1 MLYIHLI
8 CLFILSFLILGC
20 DDKKETNIFMQTSSD
35 LAYTTEKLDSNPLTL
50 KEIPKEVND
59 YTALYNAYLTRQNRG
74 KKSSIKEA
82 KIIDKT
88 FVRLRHTYKDDK
100 DIMQIL
106 ESFSCLL
113 PDCSATKIKDTYF
126 YPYMNIQE
134 AFFAIIADKKTE
146 TFTHFDIIKDY
157 SYVLKDMQTTSID
170 LQAQYD
176 KITPFQTLKFTWD
189 TQSLE
194 IVLTPKEEICKPY
207 IYTYRT
213 IFIQDSNGVR
223 VRPQEERLSV
233 FSYPTQLVDFVAKS
247 CACARF
253 YRYIPELTQA
263 EKRVAKNA
271 LTPDKKHC
279 ENLSIERKALWDTY
293 MQDSRVIRIL
303 QHEQSLYPL

>member
-20 DDKKETNIFMQTSSD
+20 DDKKDTNIFMQTSSD

-59 YTALYNAYLTRQNRG
+59 YTALYNAYLQRKSKG

-88 FVRLRHTYKDDK
+88 FVRLRHTYKNDK

-106 ESFSCLL
+106 ESFSCIL

-126 YPYMNIQE
+126 YPDMNIQE

-146 TFTHFDIIKDY
+146 IFTHFDIIKDY

-176 KITPFQTLKFTWD
+176 KITPFQTLRFTWD

-194 IVLTPKEEICKPY
+194 IALTPKEEICKPY

-271 LTPDKKHC
+271 LAPDKKHC
-279 ENLSIERKALWDTY
+279 EKLANERKALWDTY

-303 QHEQSLYPL
+303 QHEQSLYP

>member
-20 DDKKETNIFMQTSSD
+20 DDKKDSNIFMQTSSD
-35 LAYTTEKLDSNPLTL
+35 LAYTAEKLDSNPLTL

-59 YTALYNAYLTRQNRG
+59 YTALYNAYLQRKNKG
-74 KKSSIKEA
+74 KKISTKEA
-82 KIIDKT
+82 KILDKT
-88 FVRLRHTYKDDK
+88 FVRLRHTYKNDK

-106 ESFSCLL
+106 ESFSCIL

-126 YPYMNIQE
+126 YPDMNIQE
-134 AFFAIIADKKTE
+134 AFYMIIADKKTE
-146 TFTHFDIIKDY
+146 IFTHFDIIKDY

-194 IVLTPKEEICKPY
+194 IALTPKEEICKPY

-223 VRPQEERLSV
+223 VRAQEERLSV

-271 LTPDKKHC
+271 LAPDKKHC

-293 MQDSRVIRIL
+293 MQDSRVIGIL
-303 QHEQSLYPL
+303 QHEQSLYP

>member
-1 MLYIHLI
+1 MKTN
-8 CLFILSFLILGC
+8 
-20 DDKKETNIFMQTSSD
+20 DDLVYK
-35 LAYTTEKLDSNPLTL
+35 TEKLDSNPLTL
-50 KEIPKEVND
+50 QEIPKEVND
-59 YTALYNAYLTRQNRG
+59 YTALYNAYLTRQNKG
-74 KKSSIKEA
+74 KKSNTKEA
-82 KIIDKT
+82 KILDKT
-88 FVRLRHTYKDDK
+88 FVRLRHTYKNDK

-106 ESFSCLL
+106 ESFSCIL
-113 PDCSATKIKDTYF
+113 PDCSATKTKDTYF
-126 YPYMNIQE
+126 YPDMNIQE

-146 TFTHFDIIKDY
+146 IFTHFDIIKDY

-194 IVLTPKEEICKPY
+194 IALTPKEEICKPY

-271 LTPDKKHC
+271 LAPDKKHC
-279 ENLSIERKALWDTY
+279 ENLANERKALWDTY

-303 QHEQSLYPL
+303 QHEQSLYP

>member
-1 MLYIHLI
+1 MPCLYFL
-8 CLFILSFLILGC
+8 LFSLSILFVAC
-20 DDKKETNIFMQTSSD
+20 DSDKKDTNIFMKTNDD
-35 LAYTTEKLDSNPLTL
+35 LVYKTEKLDSNPLTL

-59 YTALYNAYLTRQNRG
+59 YTALYNAYLTRQNKG
-74 KKSSIKEA
+74 KKINTKEA
-82 KIIDKT
+82 KILDKT

-106 ESFSCLL
+106 ESFSCIL
-113 PDCSATKIKDTYF
+113 PDCSATKIKEVYF
-126 YPYMNIQE
+126 YPDMTIQE
-134 AFFAIIADKKTE
+134 AFYAIIMDKKTE
-146 TFTHFDIIKDY
+146 IFTHFDIIKDY
-157 SYVLKDMQTTSID
+157 SYVLADTQTTSID
-170 LQAQYD
+170 LQAQYS
-176 KITPFQTLKFTWD
+176 KTTPFQTLKFTWD

-194 IVLTPKEEICKPY
+194 IALTPKEEICKPY

-271 LTPDKKHC
+271 LAPDKKHC

>member
-8 CLFILSFLILGC
+8 YLFILSFLILGC
-20 DDKKETNIFMQTSSD
+20 NDDKKDSNIFMQTSSD

-59 YTALYNAYLTRQNRG
+59 YTALYNAYLQRKSKG
-74 KKSSIKEA
+74 KKISTKEA
-82 KIIDKT
+82 KILDKT
-88 FVRLRHTYKDDK
+88 FVKLRHTYKNDK

-106 ESFSCLL
+106 ESFSCIL
-113 PDCSATKIKDTYF
+113 PDCSATKIKETYF
-126 YPYMNIQE
+126 YPDMTIQE
-134 AFFAIIADKKTE
+134 AFYAIIMDKKTE
-146 TFTHFDIIKDY
+146 IFTHFDIIKDY
-157 SYVLKDMQTTSID
+157 SYVLADMQTTSID
-170 LQAQYD
+170 LQAQYG
-176 KITPFQTLKFTWD
+176 KTTPFQTLKFTWD

-194 IVLTPKEEICKPY
+194 IALTPKEEICKPY

-223 VRPQEERLSV
+223 VKPQEERLSV

-253 YRYIPELTQA
+253 YKYIPELTPA
-263 EKRVAKNA
+263 EKKVAKNT
-271 LTPDKKHC
+271 LEPDKKHC
-279 ENLSIERKALWDTY
+279 ENLTSERKNLWDTY

-303 QHEQSLYPL
+303 QHEQSLYP

>member
-20 DDKKETNIFMQTSSD
+20 DDKKDSNIFMQTSSD

-59 YTALYNAYLTRQNRG
+59 YTALYNAYLTRQNKG

-88 FVRLRHTYKDDK
+88 FVRLRHTYKNDK

-106 ESFSCLL
+106 ESFSCIL

-126 YPYMNIQE
+126 YPDMNIQE

-194 IVLTPKEEICKPY
+194 IALTPKEEICKPY

-233 FSYPTQLVDFVAKS
+233 FSYPTRLVDFVAKS

-271 LTPDKKHC
+271 LAPDKKHC
-279 ENLSIERKALWDTY
+279 ENLANERKALWDTY
-293 MQDSRVIRIL
+293 MQDSRVIGIL
-303 QHEQSLYPL
+303 QHEQSLYP